1 MVIEAINLYI
11 ANFLKLPMNKDLQIP
26 KLTRN
31 EQNVLKRII
40 DHAKTPDLEMAQ
52 KIGISQ
58 QAIFKIRH
66 KLESVGIIKGYMPI
80 IDFKKIGVETLVVLG
95 IKFKSCVWD
104 KYSEEQLSERI
115 RKIPEVII
123 SYRIP
128 ESRISHLLV
137 IGFRD
142 MESKDRY
149 LMKMQTK
156 YAKEI
161 EIVHV
166 YPFSVDRIIKENHI
180 GLLNMILDKK
190 SSFSDEF
197 FLDK

>member
-1 MVIEAINLYI
+1 ME
-11 ANFLKLPMNKDLQIP
+11 KLVLNIP
-26 KLTRN
+26 KLTKN
-31 EQNVLKRII
+31 EQKVLKKII
-40 DHAKTPDLEMAQ
+40 DQAKTPDLEIAQ

-95 IKFKSCVWD
+95 IKFTGYVWE
-104 KYSEEQLSERI
+104 KYSEDQISERI
-115 RKIPEVII
+115 QKIPEVII

-137 IGFRD
+137 MGFKD
-142 MESKDRY
+142 MDSKDKY
-149 LMKMQTK
+149 LMKLQSK

-161 EIVHV
+161 VVVHV
-166 YPFSVDRIIKENHI
+166 YPFSVDRIIKSNHI
-180 GLLNMILDKK
+180 GLLNTILDEKE
-190 SSFSDEF
+190 SISNEF

>member
-1 MVIEAINLYI
+1 MEKPYIN
-11 ANFLKLPMNKDLQIP
+11 IP
-26 KLTRN
+26 KLTKN
-31 EQNVLKRII
+31 EQKVLKKII
-40 DHAKTPDLEMAQ
+40 EQAKTPDLEIAQ

-95 IKFKSCVWD
+95 IKFTRYVWE
-104 KYSEEQLSERI
+104 KYSEEQISERI

-137 IGFRD
+137 IGFKN
-142 MESKDRY
+142 MEGKDRY
-149 LMKMQTK
+149 LMKLQSK

-166 YPFSVDRIIKENHI
+166 YPFSVDRIIKANHF
-180 GLLNMILDKK
+180 GLLNLILDKK
-190 SSFSDEF
+190 ESLSNEF
-197 FLDK
+197 FLD